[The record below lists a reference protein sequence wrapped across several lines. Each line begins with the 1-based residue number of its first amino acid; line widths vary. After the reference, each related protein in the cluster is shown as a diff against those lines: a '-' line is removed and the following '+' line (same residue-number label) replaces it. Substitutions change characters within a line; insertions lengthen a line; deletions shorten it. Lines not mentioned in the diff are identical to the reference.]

1 MRLGKDLINK
11 PIYTLDEGKL
21 LGKVQDLYVDDSLEV
36 VLGIFLGAQGLV
48 RRRSQL
54 IRSGDVSVFG
64 ADAIL
69 VKNADV
75 VTDDSELTAA
85 KEWLRRDKLAGRDV
99 DTPGGTRLGQLGDVI
114 VDATGRITGFAMWK
128 VFVEGPLAEKRVVD
142 RGAVLDTGHVDGRM
156 TSPLRPPVERAS
168 PSPCRWPTATATR
181 RLNTHPPAS
190 CHSLPIHLDL
200 AKWDASPVR
209 TTWLFHY

>member
-21 LGKVQDLYVDDSLEV
+21 LGKVQDLYVDDALEV
-36 VLGIFLGAQGLV
+36 ILGIYLGAQGLV

-75 VTDDSELTAA
+75 VTDDNDLAAA

-99 DTPGGTRLGQLGDVI
+99 DTPGGTRLGQLGDVV
-114 VDATGRITGFAMWK
+114 VDAAGRITGFAMWK
-128 VFVEGPLAEKRVVD
+128 VFVEGPLADKRVID
-142 RGAVLDTGHVDGRM
+142 RSAVLDTGQVDGRM
-156 TSPLRPPVERAS
+156 TVDLSRLEAALINAAPLPPEDEEIPITVEPPAPPVEKA
-168 PSPCRWPTATATR
+168 
-181 RLNTHPPAS
+181 
-190 CHSLPIHLDL
+190 
-200 AKWDASPVR
+200 
-209 TTWLFHY
+209 

>member
-21 LGKVQDLYVDDSLEV
+21 LGKVQDLYLDDGLEV
-36 VLGIFLGAQGLV
+36 VLGLFIGAQGLV

-69 VKNADV
+69 VKNGDV
-75 VTDDSELTAA
+75 ITDDSDLAAA

-99 DTPGGTRLGQLGDVI
+99 DTPGGTRLGLLGDVI
-114 VDATGRITGFAMWK
+114 VDPTGRVTGFAMWK
-128 VFVEGPLAEKRVVD
+128 VFVEGPLAEKRVID
-142 RGAVLDTGHVDGRM
+142 RSAVLDTGAVDGRM
-156 TSPLRPPVERAS
+156 TIDLTRLEAALINADALPPEAEDIPITVE
-168 PSPCRWPTATATR
+168 
-181 RLNTHPPAS
+181 PPAPS
-190 CHSLPIHLDL
+190 EK
-200 AKWDASPVR
+200 A
-209 TTWLFHY
+209 

>member
-21 LGKVQDLYVDDSLEV
+21 LGKVQDLYVDDALEV
-36 VLGIFLGAQGLV
+36 VLGIYLGAQGLV

-54 IRSGDVSVFG
+54 IRSGDVTVYG

-69 VKNADV
+69 VKSANV

-99 DTPGGTRLGQLGDVI
+99 DTPGGTRLGQLGDVV
-114 VDATGRITGFAMWK
+114 VDPSGRITAFAMWK
-128 VFVEGPLAEKRVVD
+128 VFVEGPLAEKRIID

-156 TSPLRPPVERAS
+156 TVDLSRLEAALINADALPPEAEDIPITVE
-168 PSPCRWPTATATR
+168 
-181 RLNTHPPAS
+181 PPAPS
-190 CHSLPIHLDL
+190 EK
-200 AKWDASPVR
+200 A
-209 TTWLFHY
+209 

>member
-21 LGKVQDLYVDDSLEV
+21 LGKVQDLYVDDALEII
-36 VLGIFLGAQGLV
+36 LGIYLGAQGLV

-69 VKNADV
+69 VKSADV
-75 VTDDSELTAA
+75 ITDDNDLAAA

-99 DTPGGTRLGQLGDVI
+99 DTPGGTRLGQLGDVV
-114 VDATGRITGFAMWK
+114 VDAAGRITAFAMWK
-128 VFVEGPLAEKRVVD
+128 VFVEGPLADKRVID
-142 RGAVLDTGHVDGRM
+142 RSAVLDTGQVDGRM
-156 TSPLRPPVERAS
+156 TVDLSRLEAALINAAPLPPEDEEIPITVEPPAPPVEKA
-168 PSPCRWPTATATR
+168 
-181 RLNTHPPAS
+181 
-190 CHSLPIHLDL
+190 
-200 AKWDASPVR
+200 
-209 TTWLFHY
+209 

>member
-21 LGKVQDLYVDDSLEV
+21 LGKVQDLSVDDALEV
-36 VLGIFLGAQGLV
+36 ILGIYLGAQGLV

-75 VTDDSELTAA
+75 ITDDNDLAAA

-99 DTPGGTRLGQLGDVI
+99 DTPGGTRLGQLGDVV

-142 RGAVLDTGHVDGRM
+142 RSAVLDVGQVDGRM
-156 TSPLRPPVERAS
+156 TVDLSRLETALVNAAALPPEAEDIPITVEPPAPPVE
-168 PSPCRWPTATATR
+168 
-181 RLNTHPPAS
+181 
-190 CHSLPIHLDL
+190 
-200 AKWDASPVR
+200 KQ
-209 TTWLFHY
+209 

>member
-128 VFVEGPLAEKRVVD
+128 VFVEGPLADKRIVD

-156 TSPLRPPVERAS
+156 T
-168 PSPCRWPTATATR
+168 
-181 RLNTHPPAS
+181 
-190 CHSLPIHLDL
+190 IDL
-200 AKWDASPVR
+200 ARLEAALIDAPTLPPEAEDIPITVEPP
-209 TTWLFHY
+209 TPTEKK

>member
-21 LGKVQDLYVDDSLEV
+21 LGKVQDLYVDDALEII
-36 VLGIFLGAQGLV
+36 LGIYLGAQGLV

-75 VTDDSELTAA
+75 VTDDNDLAAA

-99 DTPGGTRLGQLGDVI
+99 DTPGGTRLGQLGDVV
-114 VDATGRITGFAMWK
+114 VDAAGRITAFAMWK
-128 VFVEGPLAEKRVVD
+128 VFVEGPLADKRVID
-142 RGAVLDTGHVDGRM
+142 RSAVLDTGQVDGRM
-156 TSPLRPPVERAS
+156 TVDLSRLEAALINAAPLPPEDEEIPITVEPPAPPVEKA
-168 PSPCRWPTATATR
+168 
-181 RLNTHPPAS
+181 
-190 CHSLPIHLDL
+190 
-200 AKWDASPVR
+200 
-209 TTWLFHY
+209 

>member
-128 VFVEGPLAEKRVVD
+128 VFVEGPLADKRIVD

-156 TSPLRPPVERAS
+156 T
-168 PSPCRWPTATATR
+168 
-181 RLNTHPPAS
+181 
-190 CHSLPIHLDL
+190 IDL
-200 AKWDASPVR
+200 ARLEAALIDAPTLPPEAEDIPITVEPP
-209 TTWLFHY
+209 TPTEKQ

>member
-11 PIYTLDEGKL
+11 PIYTLDEGRL
-21 LGKVQDLYVDDSLEV
+21 LGKVQDLYLDDSLEV

-54 IRSGDVSVFG
+54 IRNDDVTVYG

-69 VKNADV
+69 VKSANV

-99 DTPGGTRLGQLGDVI
+99 DTPGGTRLGQLGDVV
-114 VDATGRITGFAMWK
+114 VDDTGRITSFAMWK
-128 VFVEGPLAEKRVVD
+128 VFVEGPLADKRVID
-142 RGAVLDTGHVDGRM
+142 RSAVLDTGQVDGRM
-156 TSPLRPPVERAS
+156 TVDLSRLEAALINAAPLPPDSEDIPITVEPPAPPVEKA
-168 PSPCRWPTATATR
+168 
-181 RLNTHPPAS
+181 
-190 CHSLPIHLDL
+190 
-200 AKWDASPVR
+200 
-209 TTWLFHY
+209 

>member
-21 LGKVQDLYVDDSLEV
+21 LGKVQDLYVDDALEV
-36 VLGIFLGAQGLV
+36 ILGIYLGAQGLV

-69 VKNADV
+69 VKSADV
-75 VTDDSELTAA
+75 ITDDNDLAAA

-99 DTPGGTRLGQLGDVI
+99 DTPGGTRLGQLGDVV
-114 VDATGRITGFAMWK
+114 VDAAGRITGFAMWK
-128 VFVEGPLAEKRVVD
+128 VFVEGPLADKRVID
-142 RGAVLDTGHVDGRM
+142 RSAVLDTGQVDGRM
-156 TSPLRPPVERAS
+156 TVDLSRLEAALINAAPLPPEDEEIPITVEPPAPPVEKA
-168 PSPCRWPTATATR
+168 
-181 RLNTHPPAS
+181 
-190 CHSLPIHLDL
+190 
-200 AKWDASPVR
+200 
-209 TTWLFHY
+209 

>member
-11 PIYTLDEGKL
+11 PIYTLDEGRL
-21 LGKVQDLYVDDSLEV
+21 LGKVQDLYLDDSLEV
-36 VLGIFLGAQGLV
+36 VLGVFIGAQGLV

-54 IRSGDVSVFG
+54 IRSGDVTVYG

-69 VKNADV
+69 VRNAGV

-99 DTPGGTRLGQLGDVI
+99 DTPGGTRLGQLGDVV

-142 RGAVLDTGHVDGRM
+142 RSAVLDVGQVDGRM
-156 TSPLRPPVERAS
+156 TVDLSRLETALVNAAALPPEAEDIPITVE
-168 PSPCRWPTATATR
+168 
-181 RLNTHPPAS
+181 PPA
-190 CHSLPIHLDL
+190 PPGE
-200 AKWDASPVR
+200 KQ
-209 TTWLFHY
+209 

>member
-11 PIYTLDEGKL
+11 PIYTLDEGRL
-21 LGKVQDLYVDDSLEV
+21 LGKVQDLYLDDSLEV
-36 VLGIFLGAQGLV
+36 VLGVFIGAQGLV

-54 IRSGDVSVFG
+54 IRSGDVTVYG

-69 VKNADV
+69 VRNAGV

-99 DTPGGTRLGQLGDVI
+99 DTPGGTRLGQLGDVV

-142 RGAVLDTGHVDGRM
+142 RSAVLDVGQVDGRM
-156 TSPLRPPVERAS
+156 TVDLSRLETALVNAAALPTEAEDIPITVEPPAPPVE
-168 PSPCRWPTATATR
+168 
-181 RLNTHPPAS
+181 
-190 CHSLPIHLDL
+190 
-200 AKWDASPVR
+200 KQ
-209 TTWLFHY
+209 

>member
-11 PIYTLDEGKL
+11 PIYTLDEGRL
-21 LGKVQDLYVDDSLEV
+21 LGKVQDLYLDDSLEV
-36 VLGIFLGAQGLV
+36 VLGIFLGSQGLV

-54 IRSGDVSVFG
+54 IRNDDVTVYG

-69 VKNADV
+69 VKSANV

-99 DTPGGTRLGQLGDVI
+99 DTPGGTRLGQLGDVV
-114 VDATGRITGFAMWK
+114 VDDTGRITSFAMWK

-142 RGAVLDTGHVDGRM
+142 RSAVLDTGQVDGRM
-156 TSPLRPPVERAS
+156 TVDLSRLEAALVNADALPPEAEDIPITVE
-168 PSPCRWPTATATR
+168 
-181 RLNTHPPAS
+181 PPAEK
-190 CHSLPIHLDL
+190 
-200 AKWDASPVR
+200 A
-209 TTWLFHY
+209 

>member
-21 LGKVQDLYVDDSLEV
+21 LGKVQDLYVDDALEV
-36 VLGIFLGAQGLV
+36 ILGIYLGAQGLV

-64 ADAIL
+64 VDAIL
-69 VKNADV
+69 VKSADV
-75 VTDDSELTAA
+75 VTDDNELAAA

-99 DTPGGTRLGQLGDVI
+99 DTPGGTRLGQLGDVVI
-114 VDATGRITGFAMWK
+114 DAAGRVTGFAMWK
-128 VFVEGPLAEKRVVD
+128 VFVEGPLADKRVID

-156 TSPLRPPVERAS
+156 TVDLARLEAALINAAPLPPEAEDIPITVE
-168 PSPCRWPTATATR
+168 
-181 RLNTHPPAS
+181 PPA
-190 CHSLPIHLDL
+190 P
-200 AKWDASPVR
+200 AEKA
-209 TTWLFHY
+209 

>member
-21 LGKVQDLYVDDSLEV
+21 LGKTQDLYLDDSLEV
-36 VLGIFLGAQGLV
+36 VLGIYLGAQGLV

-75 VTDDSELTAA
+75 VTDDNDLAAA

-99 DTPGGTRLGQLGDVI
+99 DTPGGTRLGQLGDVV
-114 VDATGRITGFAMWK
+114 VDAAGRITGFAMWK
-128 VFVEGPLAEKRVVD
+128 VFVEGPLADKRVID
-142 RGAVLDTGHVDGRM
+142 RSAVLDTGQVDGRM
-156 TSPLRPPVERAS
+156 TVDLSRLEAALINAAPLPPEDEEIPITVEPPAPPVEKA
-168 PSPCRWPTATATR
+168 
-181 RLNTHPPAS
+181 
-190 CHSLPIHLDL
+190 
-200 AKWDASPVR
+200 
-209 TTWLFHY
+209 

>member
-21 LGKVQDLYVDDSLEV
+21 LGKVQDLYVDDALEV
-36 VLGIFLGAQGLV
+36 ILGIYLGAQGLV

-64 ADAIL
+64 VDAIL
-69 VKNADV
+69 VKSADV
-75 VTDDSELTAA
+75 VTDDNELAAA

-99 DTPGGTRLGQLGDVI
+99 DTPGGTRLGQLGDVV

-128 VFVEGPLAEKRVVD
+128 VFVEGPLAEKRVID

-156 TSPLRPPVERAS
+156 TVDLARLEAALVDAAPLPPEAEDIPITVE
-168 PSPCRWPTATATR
+168 
-181 RLNTHPPAS
+181 PPA
-190 CHSLPIHLDL
+190 PP
-200 AKWDASPVR
+200 AEKG
-209 TTWLFHY
+209 

>member
-21 LGKVQDLYVDDSLEV
+21 LGKVQDLYLDDSLEV
-36 VLGIFLGAQGLV
+36 VLGIFLGSQGLV

-54 IRSGDVSVFG
+54 IRSGDVTVYG

-69 VKNADV
+69 VKSANV
-75 VTDDSELTAA
+75 VTDDGELTAA

-99 DTPGGTRLGQLGDVI
+99 DTPGGTRLGQLGDVV

-142 RGAVLDTGHVDGRM
+142 RSAVLDVGQVDGRM
-156 TSPLRPPVERAS
+156 TVDLSRLETALVNAAALPPEAEDIPITVEPPAPPVE
-168 PSPCRWPTATATR
+168 
-181 RLNTHPPAS
+181 
-190 CHSLPIHLDL
+190 
-200 AKWDASPVR
+200 KQ
-209 TTWLFHY
+209 

>member
-11 PIYTLDEGKL
+11 PIYTLDEGRL
-21 LGKVQDLYVDDSLEV
+21 LGKVQDLYLDDSLEV
-36 VLGIFLGAQGLV
+36 VLGIFLGSQGLV

-54 IRSGDVSVFG
+54 IRSGDVTVYG

-69 VKNADV
+69 VRNAGV

-99 DTPGGTRLGQLGDVI
+99 DTPGGTRLGQLGDVV

-142 RGAVLDTGHVDGRM
+142 RSAVLDVGQVDGRM
-156 TSPLRPPVERAS
+156 TVDLSRLETALVNAAALPPEAEDIPITVEPPAPPVE
-168 PSPCRWPTATATR
+168 
-181 RLNTHPPAS
+181 
-190 CHSLPIHLDL
+190 
-200 AKWDASPVR
+200 KQ
-209 TTWLFHY
+209 

>member
-11 PIYTLDEGKL
+11 PIYTLDEGRL
-21 LGKVQDLYVDDSLEV
+21 LGKVQDLYLDDSLEV
-36 VLGIFLGAQGLV
+36 VLGVFIGAQGLV

-54 IRSGDVSVFG
+54 IRSGDVTVYG

-69 VKNADV
+69 VRNAGV

-99 DTPGGTRLGQLGDVI
+99 DTPGGTRLGQLGDVV

-142 RGAVLDTGHVDGRM
+142 RSAVLDVGQVDGRM
-156 TSPLRPPVERAS
+156 TVDLSRLETALVNAAALPPEAEDIPITVEPPAPPVE
-168 PSPCRWPTATATR
+168 
-181 RLNTHPPAS
+181 
-190 CHSLPIHLDL
+190 
-200 AKWDASPVR
+200 KQ
-209 TTWLFHY
+209 

>member
-128 VFVEGPLAEKRVVD
+128 VFVEGPLADKRIVD
-142 RGAVLDTGHVDGRM
+142 RGAVLDPGHADGRM
-156 TSPLRPPVERAS
+156 T
-168 PSPCRWPTATATR
+168 
-181 RLNTHPPAS
+181 
-190 CHSLPIHLDL
+190 IDL
-200 AKWDASPVR
+200 ARLEAALINAAPLPPEAEDIPITVEPPTPTEKQ
-209 TTWLFHY
+209 